1 MITITAEQIERV
13 NLILSGVPGGI
24 EKALSSTIRRAN
36 NTVRSETLKGI
47 TTVYAIT
54 RQNVRAETT
63 IKVRTQSS
71 DGGIVGT
78 VLFAGHKI
86 PLYRF
91 NVSPTIPIQRATVS
105 AAETGAR
112 RFKTRSLHECKAD
125 IQVCSSA
132 TVQSACLSA
141 SSWDRLRH
149 RWRETVSFLP
159 TWRKRH
165 KRSSTS
171 ALNTKSPAF

>member
-71 DGGIVGT
+71 DGGIAACVGRT
-78 VLFAGHKI
+78 KGHQE
-86 PLYRF
+86 PA
-91 NVSPTIPIQRATVS
+91 V
-105 AAETGAR
+105 
-112 RFKTRSLHECKAD
+112 H
-125 IQVCSSA
+125 SSKGSG
-132 TVQSACLSA
+132 TE
-141 SSWDRLRH
+141 DGK
-149 RWRETVSFLP
+149 
-159 TWRKRH
+159 RKRR
-165 KRSSTS
+165 KR
-171 ALNTKSPAF
+171 

>member
-105 AAETGAR
+105 AAVLAGNGRTPFQDAFIAR
-112 RFKTRSLHECKAD
+112 MQSGHT
-125 IQVCSSA
+125 SA

>member
-86 PLYRF
+86 RWNTNGNGHRLLFVESKGGKRCENQKGEPGG
-91 NVSPTIPIQRATVS
+91 N
-105 AAETGAR
+105 GGNAR
-112 RFKTRSLHECKAD
+112 
-125 IQVCSSA
+125 
-132 TVQSACLSA
+132 
-141 SSWDRLRH
+141 
-149 RWRETVSFLP
+149 
-159 TWRKRH
+159 
-165 KRSSTS
+165 
-171 ALNTKSPAF
+171 